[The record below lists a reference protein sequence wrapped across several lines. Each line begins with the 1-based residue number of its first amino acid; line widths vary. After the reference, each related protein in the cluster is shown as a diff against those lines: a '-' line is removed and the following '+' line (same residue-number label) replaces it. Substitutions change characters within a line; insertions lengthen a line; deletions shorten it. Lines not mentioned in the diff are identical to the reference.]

1 VSRRRL
7 GLALAAVA
15 ALALGAAVWR
25 TRVRRGFALPVAL
38 RVEQTVVDLTGLLEA
53 GTVVAQRADAP
64 VRIRGIRPGRNN
76 NPNAGY
82 RTALVAAAPSLLR
95 WRTAVPETRPCAS
108 APVSSRPTRRS
119 SSPAPSS
126 GSGRGGAANLR
137 PPLGWP
143 NRRLHHSA

>member
-95 WRTAVPETRPCAS
+95 WRRAVPETRPCAS

-126 GSGRGGAANLR
+126 GSGERGRGQPQTASRMTQSQA
-137 PPLGWP
+137 
-143 NRRLHHSA
+143 HHSA